1 MLKMYSPRVTLLLSQ
16 VGKTLI
22 QANGNK
28 LYANYYF
35 SRGTRLAGLHP
46 SKSVIMF

>member
-1 MLKMYSPRVTLLLSQ
+1 MLKMHSPRVTLLLSQ

-28 LYANYYF
+28 LYANYNF
-35 SRGTRLAGLHP
+35 SRGTRLARLHH
-46 SKSVIMF
+46 SQTVIMF